1 MEDKKITELFLARD
15 GSAVNLVIEK
25 YGAYLH
31 AIARNILGDE
41 RDAEEC
47 VNDTYMAA
55 WNSIPPNKPV
65 DLRTYLSKLCR
76 RAAMKRVRDNSAE
89 KRGGGQLALALDEI
103 EEVIPGEADDN
114 DAEEIRR
121 VLNKFLSS
129 LPGGARRVFVLRYYE
144 MQSID
149 YIADKCGFTQGAVKM
164 SLTRSREKLRKML
177 EKERLL

>member
-1 MEDKKITELFLARD
+1 MEDKKITELFLYRD

-47 VNDTYMAA
+47 VNDAYMAA
-55 WNSIPPNKPV
+55 WNSIPPNEPV

-89 KRGGGQLALALDEI
+89 KRGGGQFALALDEI
-103 EEVIPGEADDN
+103 EEVIPGEADDD

-121 VLNKFLSS
+121 VLNRFLSS
-129 LPGGARRVFVLRYYE
+129 LPNGARRVFVLRYYE
-144 MQSID
+144 MQSIEN
-149 YIADKCGFTQGAVKM
+149 IADECGFTQGAVKM